1 MRCANSTG
9 WQTALLGTV
18 IIPVVLSWLLLPLR
32 SDISV
37 TDVAMLQLLWIAW
50 MAYRF
55 GKVWALA
62 TTLLSVLL
70 LNWHFVPPFNT
81 LHVYDASNLI
91 SFVVMAALGAAISY
105 LSDSLQQQL
114 QKSRTSMAQLRAM
127 YRLSRG
133 LATRQTLESC
143 SQYTARFLSR
153 RLACVIHI
161 KLSPPASID
170 AALVLPIG
178 QPQAMAW
185 LLLPH
190 RADPSQQPLL
200 HAACSLLAQSLQNIQ
215 LQQQREQQQ
224 LQMESEQ
231 NRTMLLRSL
240 SHDFRTPLATIMG
253 ASSML
258 ADSQLPLTEPQK
270 QQQAANIYQQSLLLN
285 QQFEKVLELSKA
297 QLTKATV
304 QLEMLSTAD
313 VISGALA
320 RRPELTGLGPQQLSL
335 PVATE
340 VMAVADLLEIA
351 LANMLENACK
361 HGQPPLQLELKQQ
374 QGLNQLRLTNQ
385 LRATAMRSR
394 DSSSGL
400 GIPIIETIASLH
412 QGRFYWQICQDKQQV
427 IATLEWPLCP
437 TNPSL

>member
-1 MRCANSTG
+1 MRQAISTG
-9 WQTALLGTV
+9 WQAALLGTV
-18 IIPVVLSWLLLPLR
+18 IVPFLLAWLLLPLR
-32 SDISV
+32 TDISV

-55 GKVWALA
+55 GKAWALA

-114 QKSRTSMAQLRAM
+114 QKTRASMAQLRGM

-133 LATRQTLESC
+133 LATRRTFESC
-143 SQYTARFLSR
+143 CQYTARFLSR
-153 RLACVIHI
+153 RLACSIQI
-161 KLSPPASID
+161 TLSPPTTID
-170 AALVLPIG
+170 ATLVLPIG

-185 LLLPH
+185 LILPYQ
-190 RADPSQQPLL
+190 ADASQHPLL
-200 HAACSLLAQSLQNIQ
+200 QAACSLLAQSLQNLQ

-258 ADSQLPLTEPQK
+258 ADSQLPLTDQQK

-335 PVATE
+335 PAAAE

-361 HGQPPLQLELKQQ
+361 HGQPPLQLELRQQ

-385 LRATAMRSR
+385 LRVTAKRGR

-412 QGRFYWQICQDKQQV
+412 QGRFYWQIDEDNQQV

-437 TNPSL
+437 NNPSL

>member
-1 MRCANSTG
+1 MRLINISG
-9 WQTALLGTV
+9 WPAALTGTV
-18 IIPVVLSWLLLPLR
+18 LIPLLLAWLLLPLR
-32 SDISV
+32 SSISV
-37 TDVAMLQLLWIAW
+37 TDIAMLQLLWIAC

-55 GKVWALA
+55 GKGWALS

-70 LNWHFVPPFNT
+70 LNWNFVPPFNT
-81 LHVYDASNLI
+81 LHVHDASNLI

-114 QKSRTSMAQLRAM
+114 QQTRSSMAELRGM

-133 LATRQTLESC
+133 LASRRSFDSC
-143 SQYTARFLSR
+143 CAYSARFLSR
-153 RLACVIHI
+153 RLGCPV
-161 KLSPPASID
+161 KVYQGQPPAGQHNILLIGQSAVFGWLQLPRAASASE
-170 AALVLPIG
+170 AALL
-178 QPQAMAW
+178 Q
-185 LLLPH
+185 
-190 RADPSQQPLL
+190 
-200 HAACSLLAQSLQNIQ
+200 AACTLLAQNLQNLQ
-215 LQQQREQQQ
+215 LQQQQKQQQ

-240 SHDFRTPLATIMG
+240 SHDLRTPLATIMG

-258 ADSQLPLTEPQK
+258 ADASLPLSDQQK

-297 QLTKATV
+297 QLTPTTV
-304 QLEMLSTAD
+304 RFETVFTAD
-313 VISGALA
+313 LISGALA
-320 RRPELTGLGPQQLSL
+320 RRPELAALGPAQLQL
-335 PVATE
+335 PAPAKLL
-340 VMAVADLLEIA
+340 AVADLLEIA

-361 HGQPPLQLELKQQ
+361 HGQPPFHLEVLQ
-374 QGLNQLRLTNQ
+374 QGQNQLRLTNQ
-385 LRATAMRSR
+385 VTSTATRSR

-412 QGRFYWQICQDKQQV
+412 QGHFHRHYSADQQQF

-437 TNPSL
+437 NQPS